1 MKIQG
6 TFIKQLPIQEGVSA
20 NGQWQR
26 SGFVIQ
32 YGDEYTHNLAFS
44 TFGDKVHLTANI
56 QQGQRVEVSFSVE
69 SREYNDKFYTECKCF
84 AIQVIN

>member
-32 YGDEYTHNLAFS
+32 YGDEYTHNLAF
-44 TFGDKVHLTANI
+44 TTLNDKVHLTANI
-56 QQGQRVEVSFSVE
+56 QQGQRVEVSFSPE
-69 SREYNDKFYTECKCF
+69 SREYNGRWYSECKCYG
-84 AIQVIN
+84 INVL